1 MDTGAAGLVASG
13 SVMKPNLGPL
23 GILLENPFHL
33 YFVSYYLWIV
43 AFVKSG
49 VEQLSEIGQK
59 SEASWT

>member
-1 MDTGAAGLVASG
+1 
-13 SVMKPNLGPL
+13 MKPNLGPL

-49 VEQLSEIGQK
+49 VEHLSEIGQK